1 MTEHDRSCIMALS
14 QLFPELSPT
23 ERRVTIQNSI
33 LGQTTQEIA
42 KDSGVDVET
51 IKTHFKRSREKLKC
65 ASLQELLCVIMLRIL
80 SYNLL
85 PNKSEFGGL
94 IRSK

>member
-1 MTEHDRSCIMALS
+1 MTEYDRSCITALS

-23 ERRVTIQNSI
+23 ERRVAIQNSI

-65 ASLQELLCVIMLRIL
+65 ASLQELRGVIMLRIL

-85 PNKSEFGGL
+85 PNKSELGGL